1 MLLLLTPLIIPQVEQ
16 GYVIVGTPLVVMPG
30 GDGTMVKSITVDD
43 KNVDYVVAGE
53 HCILVLGGIDQSKV

>member
-1 MLLLLTPLIIPQVEQ
+1 M
-16 GYVIVGTPLVVMPG
+16 GTPLVVMPG

-53 HCILVLGGIDQSKV
+53 HCVLVLGGIDQSKVRGVLL